1 MLATTRGR
9 RAAVATASLLA
20 LAAGLAHADGAV
32 AQTAAPASGA
42 KSSDT
47 AAATLVEEVVVGT
60 RASLQSA
67 IGRKKRAQ
75 TTVDSIVADDVA
87 SFPDKNVAEALQ
99 RVTGVQISREFGEGN
114 GISIRGVE
122 NDLNRVEINGAST
135 LGFNGG
141 RGADFRELSADMI
154 KTVDVYKG
162 SIASLTEGGVGGTV
176 IVETLQPLEVGKPF
190 LNLSVQAEHVDTI
203 NTTKPRIGVSFAD
216 KFLDDRLGIS
226 SVFTYDEVDTRSDN
240 IKNNSFFGGT
250 NVTATTA
257 DTYAGGNLT
266 VRGAGVG
273 GDFDQ
278 SPEKTYNNPLY
289 SNITTKAGCVGVN
302 GLTLAQIPGLQP
314 WTPANPATGR
324 TNTAAPQPAGTL
336 TAAQHFGAS
345 TNPCLA
351 QWNDYMP
358 QLARYG
364 VWTRDSKRLS
374 GVATVQ
380 YEINDAF
387 NVFLE
392 YSRDQRKT
400 LYQDNTLQLGITN
413 PNNLD
418 LTTDASG
425 KLVNLVVGPNH
436 TVVDYRSNTD
446 LNVIPGN
453 SGNSTVGQVASGL
466 NLLSSGSRRF
476 YYNTL
481 GQYLKTGFNYRE
493 GPLQIK
499 GLAVHSWNHLYDET
513 NAIGFA
519 ADVPGSVRVK
529 LDDAGNP
536 QIILPSGVD
545 LNNAAF
551 WNRPSALNYR
561 PSDAKEKEDMVKV
574 DFDFDV
580 DRFGITKVEWGGQI
594 RKFSATLYRNGGYTI
609 PASGTTPAYVVLG
622 SNQTPLPTLAPAS
635 NPGLANNGRGQ
646 SLAQFLAGTPNPQI
660 WSPAYLAQYV
670 AAAGHQTPGT
680 WTPGGSDGVG
690 FDAMKSWLTPDWRVA
705 EQFFDLSTFTRKYL
719 FEDANGIPKA
729 PDQDLEEN
737 TNAIYGMVDYDF
749 TVLGM
754 DVSGNFGVRYVK
766 TQLDGTSLSTRIERV
781 LTNPACNQVTTTCA
795 TTTVTRNVSINTIHQ
810 DYSNTLPSFNL
821 AVGVIPSKLIV
832 RASWAK
838 VMARPKPAD
847 IVRGISCTYDV
858 TPIGQSDTTR
868 DVCTAGNPAL
878 KPYLADTYD
887 LNIGWYPNRDTLI
900 NAGVFY
906 KNIGTYMIGNTLRT
920 GVDLFNDGTL
930 FDVTQ
935 PTNGKGAKLSGFE
948 LSAQTAFT
956 FLPAPFD
963 GFGANLNYTYTDTP
977 HSNTFSVVTG
987 EEMPFAGLSKN
998 SYNIIGFYD
1007 KGPYNL
1013 RIAYN
1018 YRDQWLTSYPA
1029 ATAVTGTFVDAAGY
1043 LDAKFT
1049 YRVPNS
1055 GLSLSVEGKNL
1066 TGETDRRTQGPDI
1079 QMVTNDYSGKR
1090 YFVGLAWKF

>member
-1 MLATTRGR
+1 MHEFTGGR

-20 LAAGLAHADGAV
+20 LAASLASTESVH
-32 AQTAAPASGA
+32 AQTAKPAA
-42 KSSDT
+42 VDQT
-47 AAATLVEEVVVGT
+47 TVVEEIVVGT

-75 TTVDSIVADDVA
+75 TTVDSLVADDVA

-99 RVTGVQISREFGEGN
+99 RITGVQISREFGEGN

-135 LGFNGG
+135 LGFNGN
-141 RGADFRELSADMI
+141 RGADFRELTSDMI

-162 SIASLTEGGVGGTV
+162 SVASLTEGGVGGTV
-176 IVETLQPLEVGKPF
+176 IVETMQPLEVRKPY
-190 LNLSVQAEHVDTI
+190 LNLSVQAEYVDTI
-203 NTTKPRIGVSFAD
+203 GSTKPRIGVSFGR
-216 KFLDDRLGIS
+216 KFLNDRLGINA
-226 SVFTYDEVDTRSDN
+226 VFTYDKVDTRSDN

-257 DTYAGGNLT
+257 DTYAGGALT

-278 SPEKTYNNPLY
+278 SAEKTYNNPLY
-289 SNITTKAGCVGVN
+289 SNITTKAGCVGVA

-324 TNTAAPQPAGTL
+324 TPTAAAQPAGTL

-364 VWTRDSKRLS
+364 IWTRNSERLS

-380 YEINDAF
+380 YEINDAL
-387 NVFLE
+387 NVFSE

-400 LYQDNTLQLGITN
+400 LYQDNTLALGITN

-418 LTTDASG
+418 LTTDANG
-425 KLVNLVVGPNH
+425 KLVNLVVGPDH

-453 SGNSTVGQVASGL
+453 SGDSTTGQVASGL

-481 GQYLKTGFNYRE
+481 GQYLKAGFNYNQ
-493 GPLQIK
+493 GPLQVK

-513 NAIGFA
+513 NAINFA
-519 ADVPGSVRVK
+519 GDVPGSARVK
-529 LDDAGNP
+529 LDGHGNP
-536 QIILPSGVD
+536 QIILPQGFD
-545 LNNAAF
+545 LNNPAI
-551 WNRPSALNYR
+551 WNRPAALNYR
-561 PSDAKEKEDMVKV
+561 PTDAKEVEDMVKV
-574 DFDFDV
+574 DFDLDV
-580 DRFGITKVEWGGQI
+580 DRFGITKFEWGGQI
-594 RKFSATLYRNGGYTI
+594 RKFSSVKFANGGYTI
-609 PASGTTPAYVVLG
+609 PATATSPAYVVLG
-622 SNQTPLPTLAPAS
+622 SNQTPLPTLAPAN
-635 NPGLANNGRGQ
+635 NPGLANNGKGQ
-646 SLAQFLAGTPNPQI
+646 SLAQFLAGQTNQQI
-660 WSPAYLAQYV
+660 WSKAYLAQFV
-670 AAAGHQTPGT
+670 TAAGVQTPGT
-680 WTPGGSDGVG
+680 FSPGGSNGPD
-690 FDAMKSWLTPDWRVA
+690 FDVIKSWLKPDWRA
-705 EQFFDLSTFTRKYL
+705 AGDFFDLSTFTRQYL
-719 FEDANGIPKA
+719 FKDANGIPKA
-729 PDQDLEEN
+729 PDFDLEED
-737 TNAIYGMVDYDF
+737 TNALYGMVDYDF
-749 TVLGM
+749 NLFGM
-754 DVSGNFGVRYVK
+754 AVGGNFGVRFVR
-766 TQLDGTSLSTRIERV
+766 TTLDGTSLNTRIQRELV
-781 LTNPACNQVTTTCA
+781 VPGCNQVTTTCA
-795 TTTVTRNVSINTIHQ
+795 TALITRGAGLNTIHQ
-810 DYSNTLPSFNL
+810 EYSNTLPSFNL
-821 AVGVIPSKLIV
+821 SVGIVPDKLIA

-838 VMARPKPAD
+838 VMARAKPSD
-847 IVRGISCTYDV
+847 IVRGISCTFDV
-858 TPIGQSDTTR
+858 TPIGVADTTR
-868 DVCTAGNPAL
+868 DTCTGGNPAL
-878 KPYLADTYD
+878 RPYLADTYD
-887 LNIGWYPNRDTLI
+887 LNIGWYPNRDTLFS
-900 NAGVFY
+900 AGLFY
-906 KNIGTYMIGNTLRT
+906 KDIGTYVIGNTLRT
-920 GVDLFNDGTL
+920 GVDLFSDGVL
-930 FDVTQ
+930 YDVTQ

-963 GFGANLNYTYTDTP
+963 GFGANVNYTYTDTP
-977 HSNTFSVVTG
+977 HSNTFSIVTG

-998 SYNIIGFYD
+998 SYNIIAFYD

-1055 GLSLSVEGKNL
+1055 GLSLSIEGKNL

-1079 QMVTNDYSGKR
+1079 QMTTDDYSGKR
-1090 YFVGLAWKF
+1090 FFAGLAWKF